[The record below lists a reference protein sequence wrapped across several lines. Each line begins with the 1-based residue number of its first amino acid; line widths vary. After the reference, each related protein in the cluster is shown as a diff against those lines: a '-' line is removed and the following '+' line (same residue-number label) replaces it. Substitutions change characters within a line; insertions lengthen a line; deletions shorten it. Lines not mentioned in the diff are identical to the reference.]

1 MLHRFNLLTRVNS
14 QQAKE
19 ILLLYRPGVPEPDD
33 PELAAALELA
43 KNDPELRRWLELHQT
58 TQQVLRAKF
67 RELPVPEGLKEQILS
82 ERKAYVSMPLRR
94 KAALAMLSVFS
105 ALLLIGILF
114 AFLRPREDKSFANF
128 RNRMVRT
135 VARQYPKMDLE
146 TSDVTQIRSYLSQ
159 HQALGNYELPAALQQ
174 TVPTGCAILQWQG
187 KPVSMVCF
195 KSAPNLPAN
204 AADLFLF
211 IIKRTDVPNA
221 PAAPE
226 PQFAQSN
233 SLATA
238 SWSDKDKTYVLAGFG
253 NESFLRR
260 FF

>member
-1 MLHRFNLLTRVNS
+1 MNS

-82 ERKAYVSMPLRR
+82 ERKAHVSMPLRR

-128 RNRMVRT
+128 RSRMIRT
-135 VARQYPKMDLE
+135 AAKR
-146 TSDVTQIRSYLSQ
+146 LS
-159 HQALGNYELPAALQQ
+159 
-174 TVPTGCAILQWQG
+174 
-187 KPVSMVCF
+187 
-195 KSAPNLPAN
+195 
-204 AADLFLF
+204 
-211 IIKRTDVPNA
+211 R
-221 PAAPE
+221 
-226 PQFAQSN
+226 
-233 SLATA
+233 
-238 SWSDKDKTYVLAGFG
+238 
-253 NESFLRR
+253 
-260 FF
+260 